1 MPLTSL
7 LYLLNKKTLV
17 TSYHSPTRQRIQ
29 PQGKC
34 LGYMG
39 PREPACAVPRTSVFL
54 HKLDE
59 KPCHLLLKEN
69 KLKKKLVLAKYT
81 IFSTGKTLVCLL
93 QSITAYN
100 R

>member
-69 KLKKKLVLAKYT
+69 KLKKKIGTSK
-81 IFSTGKTLVCLL
+81 IHNFQHWKDTGLFATVNNCL
-93 QSITAYN
+93 
-100 R
+100 

>member
-1 MPLTSL
+1 MPLTSSL
-7 LYLLNKKTLV
+7 HLLNKNTLV
-17 TSYHSPTRQRIQ
+17 TSYHSPTHQRIQ

-39 PREPACAVPRTSVFL
+39 PREPACAAPQTSVFL

-69 KLKKKLVLAKYT
+69 KLKKK
-81 IFSTGKTLVCLL
+81 IIGTGKIHNFQHWKDTGLFATVSNCL
-93 QSITAYN
+93 
-100 R
+100 